1 MTRIENVFLN
11 KQKSWCE
18 IFRYSLSQGRK
29 PKSNAETSGRER
41 AAVGRMKD
49 RNSSNLTG

>member
-1 MTRIENVFLN
+1 MFSSTNRKAGV
-11 KQKSWCE
+11 KS
-18 IFRYSLSQGRK
+18 FRYSLSQGRK